1 MNIEDKEYVTEFV
14 GHDVV
19 REALKAM
26 VGQKF
31 SYICRCCDM
40 VNFGFGDDVYAGKN
54 RKGEDRYSPA
64 YCVHVLSP
72 FRITKG
78 NAVILST
85 NDYNYS
91 YDGEWTHPDI
101 GEKNNCLYDS
111 RAKKLIK
118 EYSDEVI
125 EKVTLTEY
133 GDLIIDTANLSF
145 SAFNLT
151 SQADDEAWRVM
162 SMIDGVHYV
171 CEADRIRKEYYI

>member
-1 MNIEDKEYVTEFV
+1 
-14 GHDVV
+14 
-19 REALKAM
+19 
-26 VGQKF
+26 
-31 SYICRCCDM
+31 M
-40 VNFGFGDDVYAGKN
+40 VNFGFGDYVYAGKD
-54 RKGEDRYSPA
+54 RKGEDRYLPA
-64 YCVHVLSP
+64 YCAHVLSP

-91 YDGEWTHPDI
+91 YDGEWTQPDI

-111 RAKKLIK
+111 RVKKLIK

-145 SAFNLT
+145 SAFQYLHWQCFLFYKALMLMFPYCCCTDVPDNSKLCLQ
-151 SQADDEAWRVM
+151 S
-162 SMIDGVHYV
+162 
-171 CEADRIRKEYYI
+171 EYRLL

>member
-1 MNIEDKEYVTEFV
+1 MNIEDKEYVTEYV

-91 YDGEWTHPDI
+91 YDGEWTQPDI

-133 GDLIIDTANLSF
+133 GDLIGERGDVGVAALEVR
-145 SAFNLT
+145 
-151 SQADDEAWRVM
+151 SQAEEEAWRVR
-162 SMIDGVHYV
+162 SLQDVNLTV
-171 CEADRIRKEYYI
+171 AV

>member
-1 MNIEDKEYVTEFV
+1 MNIEDKEYVTEYV

-31 SYICRCCDM
+31 SYICRSCDM
-40 VNFGFGDDVYAGKN
+40 VDFGFGDDVYVGKN
-54 RKGEDRYSPA
+54 RKGEDRYLPA
-64 YCVHVLSP
+64 YCAHVLSP

-145 SAFNLT
+145 SAFNLR

-162 SMIDGVHYV
+162 STAVRVSYV
-171 CEADRIRKEYYI
+171 CEADRVRKEYYI